1 MRFKRSGPVSLLVGV
16 LFLITSGFFFFSGL
30 GFAGLKCV
38 ECDCRYDLAIPGCRS
53 PIIYLWMAVVALIGA
68 LALLATGLVGR
79 LRNKRPAKFI
89 LTQ

>member
-1 MRFKRSGPVSLLVGV
+1 MRFKRSGSVSLLVGV
-16 LFLITSGFFFFSGL
+16 LFLIASGFFFFSGL

-68 LALLATGLVGR
+68 LALLAKGLVSR